1 MKFFF
6 PFILITFSIINN
18 SYSQSELN
26 TDSVI
31 KRPEFPGGQD
41 AMMDFIGTNI
51 RYPTYAKEKGI
62 EGKVFI
68 RFIITKTGKVDSVSV
83 LKGVYSLLDEEAIRV
98 VEKMPDWKPG
108 TKNGK
113 QVTCSF
119 QIPINFKMK
128 NKHKPELKYDT
139 SDSANDIRKMI
150 LFH

>member
-1 MKFFF
+1 MKQFFAII
-6 PFILITFSIINN
+6 FITISFINYT
-18 SYSQSELN
+18 YSQTEQK

-31 KRPEFPGGQD
+31 IMPEFPGGQD

-68 RFIITKTGKVDSVSV
+68 RFIISKTGKVDSVTV
-83 LKGVYSLLDEEAIRV
+83 LKGVYPLLDEEAIRV
-98 VEKMPDWKPG
+98 VAKMPDWKPG
-108 TKNGK
+108 MQDGK
-113 QVTCSF
+113 PVNVSF
-119 QIPINFKMK
+119 HIPINFKL
-128 NKHKPELKYDT
+128 NKKQELKYDT